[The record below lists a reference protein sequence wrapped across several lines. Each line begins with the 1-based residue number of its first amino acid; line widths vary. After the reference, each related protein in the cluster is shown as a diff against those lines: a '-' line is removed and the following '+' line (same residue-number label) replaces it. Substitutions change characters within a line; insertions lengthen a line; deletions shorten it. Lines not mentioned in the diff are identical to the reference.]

1 MQPYGAQVEHQ
12 LQDRKRR
19 YLSRRMRAG
28 DLRAE
33 RRDKRA
39 ARALG
44 KHAARDMSA

>member
-1 MQPYGAQVEHQ
+1 VQAYGAQIEHQ
-12 LQDRKRR
+12 PQDRKRR

-44 KHAARDMSA
+44 KRAARDLSA